1 MIRGSTPR
9 LDSQSL
15 AFRLVGF
22 SKMACVGWPVPTCAL
37 CRVQMQEQMLPSAW
51 LTAGG
56 VPPGVAA
63 YRAVWRQEPNSDLSD
78 DSVQTEDE
86 DEVVTEPEE
95 RLFFSSKTGTGF
107 KGVYYDR
114 GGAPEGHK
122 SSLAEPYMV
131 ARRDEEL
138 LKFKTALSGAVFYRE
153 YVFAKHG
160 RTAKGGRRKAVE
172 VVVEQVAE
180 EVEEVEVVE
189 AKEAET
195 EEAEEVTF
203 SVVKLRMLDRH
214 TGLPEGWACSTHWAT
229 NELMYKRYTGPN
241 GEVRTDQS
249 LRKERYGTKSTES
262 VPEVDSAPAEAHVPA
277 APRASQCVSMPEQ
290 VAASVQQ
297 DSGLE
302 PDGIIVS
309 ARPRASPLD
318 GRAWQP
324 DASQQGAEGEKRQR
338 ASPISFTAGPAPPP
352 SVLHDEERR
361 AQAVAALA
369 ISVTEQQH
377 QRMAALSP
385 PESEEAEAVDEA
397 MEAQE
402 AEEEAAEEEEAEEET
417 AVEGAAGVE
426 MDDERASVAAEKE
439 ASETDE
445 MEELPE
451 DVEEPPV
458 EARTGGEQTGV
469 DLASWDDNEEL
480 EPETGHGN
488 PRPPM
493 DRNALTRRCRHTALA
508 CTADSPSQPPMF
520 ACVAAGASKSTL
532 STRACTS

>member
-1 MIRGSTPR
+1 MIRGSNPR
-9 LDSQSL
+9 LGSQSL
-15 AFRLVGF
+15 AFRPVGF
-22 SKMACVGWPVPTCAL
+22 SKMACVGWPVSTCAL

-63 YRAVWRQEPNSDLSD
+63 YRAVWRQEPNSDCSD
-78 DSVQTEDE
+78 SGWTEDE
-86 DEVVTEPEE
+86 DEVVTEPAE

-114 GGAPEGHK
+114 GGAPEDHK
-122 SSLAEPYMV
+122 SSLEEPYMV

-138 LKFKTALSGAVFYRE
+138 LYFKTALSGAVFYRE

-262 VPEVDSAPAEAHVPA
+262 VPEADSAPAEAHVP
-277 APRASQCVSMPEQ
+277 PRASQCVSMPK

-324 DASQQGAEGEKRQR
+324 DASQQGAEGEKLQR
-338 ASPISFTAGPAPPP
+338 TAPITFTAGPAPPP
-352 SVLHDEERR
+352 SVLHDEARR
-361 AQAVAALA
+361 AQAAAALA
-369 ISVTEQQH
+369 ISATEQQQ

-385 PESEEAEAVDEA
+385 PESEEVEAVEEA
-397 MEAQE
+397 MEAKE
-402 AEEEAAEEEEAEEET
+402 AEEEAAEGEEAEEEA
-417 AVEGAAGVE
+417 AVEGAAGAE
-426 MDDERASVAAEKE
+426 MDDERASVAAEEE

-445 MEELPE
+445 MGELPE
-451 DVEEPPV
+451 DVEEPPA
-458 EARTGGEQTGV
+458 EARAGGEQTGS